1 MKKLGSKFKRKPKS
15 REEKPKK
22 AKKAG
27 GLFTVPSVWKNMKI
41 GQKYIMALNVTIVLF
56 LISSVIIFMQFNKIQ
71 DNIEKVD
78 VSNVRSVQ
86 LTEMGSIFRDK
97 ALLLQ
102 RYANEKSPQIVE
114 DFNSQAEKFST
125 FEKELSSQMKTKK
138 EQQLFSFISES
149 DKELNTLFLDEVV
162 PSVDNNSTVLLDTTL
177 KKAGII
183 APNNVKKLD
192 ELRTI
197 VMADKDV
204 ALQNAYDG
212 IGGSKIIMIAA
223 IIVSAVLGIAILL
236 IINRMVSSSLN
247 RVVKTAN
254 LISEGKLNAEEL
266 TYLGKDEVGQLSL
279 AINNMKNNLA
289 SMVRD
294 MRKVSETVTEQSAT
308 LSQSSLEVREGSSQ
322 IAVTMQDLSAGSDQ
336 QANSASELNEMM
348 MSFTKAV
355 EESNR
360 FGQEVS
366 ESSKV
371 VLSKAEEGS
380 LLMSQ
385 SVEQMKKIYTVVETS
400 VEKVETLKTRS
411 NEISSLVN
419 VIQGIADQTNL
430 LALNAAIEAARAGE
444 SGKGFAVVAEEVRKL
459 AVQVSQSLEGISK
472 VVHGIQNES
481 NTIAASLND
490 GYTEVRNGTESIE
503 KTKDSLTAL
512 GDQISSM
519 VNNID
524 RISHNLVEINSKGS
538 EMNES
543 IENIASISEE
553 SAAGVEETSATVQQ
567 STSVMEEV
575 ARNAESLN
583 DLADKLDVLI
593 RKFEV

>member
-1 MKKLGSKFKRKPKS
+1 MKKLRSKFKRKPKS
-15 REEKPKK
+15 QVEK
-22 AKKAG
+22 AKKPNEASKFN
-27 GLFTVPSVWKNMKI
+27 LSVWKNMKI
-41 GQKYIMALNVTIVLF
+41 GQKYITALTVTIVLF
-56 LISSVIIFMQFNKIQ
+56 LISSVIIFMEYDKIH
-71 DNIEKVD
+71 NSMEEVD
-78 VSNVRSVQ
+78 VSNVRSVK

-102 RYANEKSPQIVE
+102 RYANEKNPQIVE
-114 DFNSQAEKFST
+114 DFNTQEEKFTNFTQELTSEMNSKQ
-125 FEKELSSQMKTKK
+125 EKE
-138 EQQLFSFISES
+138 LFSFIIES
-149 DKELNTLFLDEVV
+149 DKELNSLFHDEVV
-162 PSVDNNSTVLLDTTL
+162 PSVDKNSTVLLDTTL

-183 APNNVKKLD
+183 APNTVKKLY
-192 ELRTI
+192 ELRTL
-197 VMADKDV
+197 VMSEKDA
-204 ALQNAYDG
+204 ALEEAYSG
-212 IGGSKIIMIAA
+212 IGESKVIMIAA
-223 IIVSAVLGIAILL
+223 IIISSVLGVAILL
-236 IINRMVSSSLN
+236 IINRMISRSLN

-254 LISEGKLNAEEL
+254 AISEGKLNAEEL

-289 SMVRD
+289 SMVGD
-294 MRKVSETVTEQSAT
+294 IRKVSETVTEQSAT

-322 IAVTMQDLSAGSDQ
+322 IAVTMQDLSAGADQ

-348 MSFTKAV
+348 ASFTQAI

-366 ESSKV
+366 ESSKI
-371 VLSKAEEGS
+371 VLTKAEEGS
-380 LLMSQ
+380 ALMSD
-385 SVEQMKKIYTVVETS
+385 SVQQMKKIYSVVETS

-472 VVHGIQNES
+472 VVSGIQTES
-481 NTIAASLND
+481 NTIASALNE
-490 GYTEVRNGTESIE
+490 GYTEVRSGTESIE

-512 GDQISSM
+512 GGQISSM
-519 VNNID
+519 VHNID
-524 RISHNLVEINSKGS
+524 RISTNLVEINSKGS
-538 EMNES
+538 EMNQS

-553 SAAGVEETSATVQQ
+553 SAAGVEQTSATIQQ
-567 STSVMEEV
+567 SSSVMEEV

>member
-1 MKKLGSKFKRKPKS
+1 MKKLGNMFKRKPKDKV
-15 REEKPKK
+15 EKQTKPNKK
-22 AKKAG
+22 SG
-27 GLFTVPSVWKNMKI
+27 SNHSMWNNMKI
-41 GQKYIMALNVTIVLF
+41 GQKYITALNVTIVLF
-56 LISSVIIFMQFNKIQ
+56 LISSVIIFMQYNKIQ
-71 DNIEKVD
+71 SNIEKVD
-78 VSNVRSVQ
+78 ASNVRSVK

-102 RYANEKSPQIVE
+102 RYANEKDPQIVE
-114 DFNSQAEKFST
+114 DFNTQEEKFIT
-125 FEKELSSQMKTKK
+125 FTQELTSQMNNKQ
-138 EQQLFSFISES
+138 EQELFNFIIES
-149 DKELNTLFLDEVV
+149 DKELNSLFHDEVV
-162 PSVDNNSTVLLDTTL
+162 PSVDRNSTVLLDTTL

-183 APNNVKKLD
+183 APNTVKKLY

-197 VMADKDV
+197 VMADKDA
-204 ALQNAYDG
+204 ALEEAYDG
-212 IGGSKIIMIAA
+212 IGESKIIMVAA
-223 IIVSAVLGIAILL
+223 IIVSALLGIALL
-236 IINRMVSSSLN
+236 IIINRMISRSLN

-254 LISEGKLNAEEL
+254 AISEGKLNAEEL
-266 TYLGKDEVGQLSL
+266 TYLGKDEVGQLSS

-294 MRKVSETVTEQSAT
+294 MRQVSETVTEQSAA

-322 IAVTMQDLSAGSDQ
+322 VAVTMQDLSAGADQ

-348 MSFTKAV
+348 VSFTKAV

-366 ESSKV
+366 ESSKI

-380 LLMSQ
+380 ALMSN

-400 VEKVETLKTRS
+400 VEKVESLKARS

-481 NTIAASLND
+481 NTIATSLND
-490 GYTEVRNGTESIE
+490 GYTEVRSGTESIE

-519 VNNID
+519 VHNID
-524 RISHNLVEINSKGS
+524 RISTNLVEINSKGS
-538 EMNES
+538 EMNQS

-553 SAAGVEETSATVQQ
+553 SAAGVEQTSATVQQ

-575 ARNAESLN
+575 ARNAEGLN

>member
-15 REEKPKK
+15 GEEKPKK
-22 AKKAG
+22 AIKAG
-27 GLFTVPSVWKNMKI
+27 GLFTGLSVWKNMKI

-102 RYANEKSPQIVE
+102 RYANEKNPQIVE

-149 DKELNTLFLDEVV
+149 DKELNTLFRDEVV
-162 PSVDNNSTVLLDTTL
+162 PSVDMNSTVLLETTL

-183 APNNVKKLD
+183 APNTVLKLD
-192 ELRTI
+192 ELRAI
-197 VMADKDV
+197 VMANKDA
-204 ALQNAYDG
+204 ALDEAYDG
-212 IGGSKIIMIAA
+212 ISGSKIIMIAA

-236 IINRMVSSSLN
+236 IINRMISSSLN

-254 LISEGKLNAEEL
+254 LISEGKLNADEL

-385 SVEQMKKIYTVVETS
+385 SVEQMKKIYTVVENS

-472 VVHGIQNES
+472 VVHGIQSES

-490 GYTEVRNGTESIE
+490 GYTEVRSGTESIE
-503 KTKDSLTAL
+503 RTKDSLTAL

>member
-1 MKKLGSKFKRKPKS
+1 MKKLGSKFKRMPKN
-15 REEKPKK
+15 EGEKPKK
-22 AKKAG
+22 AKKEKGQRAG
-27 GLFTVPSVWKNMKI
+27 LSLWKNMKI
-41 GQKYIMALNVTIVLF
+41 GQKYIIALNVTIVLF

-71 DNIEKVD
+71 DNMEKVD

-114 DFNSQAEKFST
+114 DFNSQAEKFNT
-125 FEKELSSQMKTKK
+125 LEEDLSSQMKTKQ

-149 DKELNTLFLDEVV
+149 DKELNTLFRDEVV
-162 PSVDNNSTVLLDTTL
+162 PSVDMNSTVLLDTTL

-183 APNNVKKLD
+183 APNIVSKLN

-197 VMADKDV
+197 VMDNKDA
-204 ALQNAYDG
+204 ALEEAYEG

-223 IIVSAVLGIAILL
+223 VIISAILGIAILL
-236 IINRMVSSSLN
+236 IINRMISSSLN

-254 LISEGKLNAEEL
+254 LISEGKLNADEL

-490 GYTEVRNGTESIE
+490 GYTEVRSGTESIE
-503 KTKDSLTAL
+503 RTKDSLTGL

-519 VNNID
+519 VHNID

>member
-1 MKKLGSKFKRKPKS
+1 MKKLGSIFKRKPKS
-15 REEKPKK
+15 GGEKPKR
-22 AKKAG
+22 AKKE
-27 GLFTVPSVWKNMKI
+27 TKSSVWKNMKI
-41 GQKYIMALNVTIVLF
+41 GQKYIGALSVTIVLF
-56 LISSVIIFMQFNKIQ
+56 LISSIIIFMEFNKIQ
-71 DNIEKVD
+71 SSMEKVD
-78 VSNVRSVQ
+78 ESNVRSVQ

-102 RYANEKSPQIVE
+102 RYPNEKSAQIVE
-114 DFNSQAEKFST
+114 DFNSQAENFSAL
-125 FEKELSSQMKTKK
+125 EKEISSQMNTKQ

-149 DKELNTLFLDEVV
+149 DKELNTLFLNEVV

-183 APNNVKKLD
+183 APNSVKKLD

-197 VMADKDV
+197 VMADKDA
-204 ALQNAYDG
+204 ALQDAYDG

-223 IIVSAVLGIAILL
+223 IIISAVLGIAILL
-236 IINRMVSSSLN
+236 IINRMISSSLN

-254 LISEGKLNAEEL
+254 LISEGKLNADEL

-294 MRKVSETVTEQSAT
+294 MRKVSETVTEQSSI

-322 IAVTMQDLSAGSDQ
+322 IAVTMQDLSAGTDQ

-459 AVQVSQSLEGISK
+459 AVQVSKSLEGISK
-472 VVHGIQNES
+472 VVHGIQSES

-490 GYTEVRNGTESIE
+490 GYTEVRSGTESIE

-512 GDQISSM
+512 GGQISSM
-519 VNNID
+519 VHNID

>member
-1 MKKLGSKFKRKPKS
+1 
-15 REEKPKK
+15 
-22 AKKAG
+22 
-27 GLFTVPSVWKNMKI
+27 
-41 GQKYIMALNVTIVLF
+41 
-56 LISSVIIFMQFNKIQ
+56 
-71 DNIEKVD
+71 
-78 VSNVRSVQ
+78 
-86 LTEMGSIFRDK
+86 
-97 ALLLQ
+97 
-102 RYANEKSPQIVE
+102 
-114 DFNSQAEKFST
+114 
-125 FEKELSSQMKTKK
+125 
-138 EQQLFSFISES
+138 
-149 DKELNTLFLDEVV
+149 
-162 PSVDNNSTVLLDTTL
+162 
-177 KKAGII
+177 
-183 APNNVKKLD
+183 
-192 ELRTI
+192 
-197 VMADKDV
+197 
-204 ALQNAYDG
+204 
-212 IGGSKIIMIAA
+212 
-223 IIVSAVLGIAILL
+223 
-236 IINRMVSSSLN
+236 
-247 RVVKTAN
+247 
-254 LISEGKLNAEEL
+254 
-266 TYLGKDEVGQLSL
+266 
-279 AINNMKNNLA
+279 MKNNLA

-294 MRKVSETVTEQSAT
+294 MRKVSETVTEQSSI

-322 IAVTMQDLSAGSDQ
+322 IAVTMQDLSAGTDQ

-371 VLSKAEEGS
+371 VLLKAEEGS

-459 AVQVSQSLEGISK
+459 AVQVSKSLEGISK
-472 VVHGIQNES
+472 VVHGIQSES

-490 GYTEVRNGTESIE
+490 GYTEVRSGTESIE

-512 GDQISSM
+512 GGQISSM
-519 VNNID
+519 VHNID

>member
-1 MKKLGSKFKRKPKS
+1 MKKLGSKFKRMPKN
-15 REEKPKK
+15 EGEKPKK
-22 AKKAG
+22 AKKEKGQRAG
-27 GLFTVPSVWKNMKI
+27 LSLWKNMKI
-41 GQKYIMALNVTIVLF
+41 GQKYIIALNVTIVLF

-114 DFNSQAEKFST
+114 DFNSQAEKFNT
-125 FEKELSSQMKTKK
+125 LEEDLSSQMKTKQ

-149 DKELNTLFLDEVV
+149 DKELNTLFRDEVV
-162 PSVDNNSTVLLDTTL
+162 PSVDMNSTVLLDTTL

-183 APNNVKKLD
+183 APNIVSKLN

-197 VMADKDV
+197 VMDNKDA
-204 ALQNAYDG
+204 ALEEAYEG

-223 IIVSAVLGIAILL
+223 VIISAVLGIAILV
-236 IINRMVSSSLN
+236 IINRMISSSLN

-254 LISEGKLNAEEL
+254 LISEGKLNADEL

-490 GYTEVRNGTESIE
+490 GYTEVRSGTESIE
-503 KTKDSLTAL
+503 RTKDSLTGL

-519 VNNID
+519 VHNID

>member
-1 MKKLGSKFKRKPKS
+1 MQKLRNKVQRKPNSQVEKTK
-15 REEKPKK
+15 KPKNAPK
-22 AKKAG
+22 FN
-27 GLFTVPSVWKNMKI
+27 LSMWKNMKI
-41 GQKYIMALNVTIVLF
+41 GQKYITALTVTIVLF
-56 LISSVIIFMQFNKIQ
+56 LISSVIIFMEYDKIH
-71 DNIEKVD
+71 NSMEEVD
-78 VSNVRSVQ
+78 VSNVRSVK

-102 RYANEKSPQIVE
+102 RYANEKNPQIVE
-114 DFNSQAEKFST
+114 DFNTQEEKFTNFTQELTSEMNSKQ
-125 FEKELSSQMKTKK
+125 EKE
-138 EQQLFSFISES
+138 LFSFIIES
-149 DKELNTLFLDEVV
+149 DKELNSLFHDEVV
-162 PSVDNNSTVLLDTTL
+162 PSVDKNSTVLLDTTL

-183 APNNVKKLD
+183 APNTVKKLY
-192 ELRTI
+192 ELRTL
-197 VMADKDV
+197 VMAEKDA
-204 ALQNAYDG
+204 ALEDAYNG
-212 IGGSKIIMIAA
+212 IGDSKILMIAA
-223 IIVSAVLGIAILL
+223 IIISAVLGVAILL
-236 IINRMVSSSLN
+236 IINRMISRSLN

-254 LISEGKLNAEEL
+254 AISEGKLNAEEL
-266 TYLGKDEVGQLSL
+266 TYLGRDEVGQLSL

-289 SMVRD
+289 SMVGD
-294 MRKVSETVTEQSAT
+294 IRKVSETVTEQSAT

-322 IAVTMQDLSAGSDQ
+322 IAVTMQDLSAGADQ

-348 MSFTKAV
+348 ASFTQAI

-371 VLSKAEEGS
+371 VLTKAEEGS
-380 LLMSQ
+380 ALMSD
-385 SVEQMKKIYTVVETS
+385 SVQQMKKIYSVVETS

-472 VVHGIQNES
+472 VVHGIQTES
-481 NTIAASLND
+481 NTIATALNE
-490 GYTEVRNGTESIE
+490 GYTEVRSGTESIE

-512 GDQISSM
+512 GGQISSM
-519 VNNID
+519 VHNID
-524 RISHNLVEINSKGS
+524 RISTNLVEINSKGS
-538 EMNES
+538 EMNQS

-553 SAAGVEETSATVQQ
+553 SAAGVEQTSATIQQ
-567 STSVMEEV
+567 SSSVMEEV